1 MVVISALVPIF
12 GLILLGYLLGRR
24 RWLPSEA
31 GTSLAAIT
39 FRLFMPVLLFSGL
52 ARADLSEGLSPLL
65 LVVYFLP
72 ALIVFVA
79 INWLMHRRRGQP
91 SSMGLAAS
99 YSNNVLV
106 GVPLISILLGA
117 DKLVYLFA
125 ILIFHSLIL
134 FTLQSLYNGLFSGNG
149 RSRIDK
155 GALLKSLA
163 NPLIIGLLL
172 GAALNLSGLNI
183 PAPLWRMVEW
193 LAAAALPCALLVLG
207 LSLSHYRL
215 YMSRVMIG
223 LTLTKLLVFP
233 ALVFAAGLLLPGLGA
248 DARTVLILM
257 AACPTG
263 VNVLA
268 FAMGQEDS
276 RIINSVIFLS
286 TVIAA
291 VTLPI
296 WLVLLAG

>member
-1 MVVISALVPIF
+1 MVVINALVPIF
-12 GLILLGYLLGRR
+12 GLILLGYLLGKR
-24 RWLPSEA
+24 RWLPSETGA
-31 GTSLAAIT
+31 ALAAIT

-65 LVVYFLP
+65 LLVYFVP
-72 ALIVFVA
+72 AIVVFSVV
-79 INWLMHRRRGQP
+79 NWLMHRRLGQP

-134 FTLQSLYNGLFSGNG
+134 FTLQSFYNGLWSGEG
-149 RSRIDK
+149 RDRTDK
-155 GALLKSLA
+155 RALLKSLA

-172 GAALNLSGLNI
+172 GAALNLSGLNV

-215 YMSRVMIG
+215 HMSGVMIG

-233 ALVFAAGLLLPGLGA
+233 ALVLATGLLLPGLGA

-268 FAMGQEDS
+268 FAMGHEDS

-286 TVIAA
+286 TAMAA
-291 VTLPI
+291 ITLPV
-296 WLVLLAG
+296 WLILLAG